1 MNNNEISTHPMNT
14 EATAETQSAEHVDAP
29 PKLVDLDLIA
39 PEDSSPHSFANE
51 YRKRAAIK
59 ISEIK
64 QDGSYQFRAATNPSR
79 VAEMQ
84 GLIRDEI
91 RFTTPIRLLTGMWP
105 SLDIIDGHHRVEAY
119 KSLGHT
125 EIPIDQIEI
134 IETRS
139 YAAKHIMPMSANT
152 THGLKN
158 NPADFYKMLS
168 FIAEKKHPRDFMKND
183 FELDIPTIALN
194 IKASQTILEAV
205 HNKYKGPKDAP
216 HPTLSQQLKA
226 KRDEAIIEAY
236 GEEGMSANAIA
247 KKFNIKSHKTVLRV
261 IEECEARWAESEK
274 RGEERRAA
282 EEAEWVERA
291 AKHGYGAHEVER
303 FKQMADLLENYD
315 DNGRYIGNDEPTAP
329 PVVLPMA
336 DTSDRSATRADPD
349 EVRAKHM
356 ANVDR
361 IEAKAA
367 SASAPFDIKSLGWG
381 DGPGSNAKAVRIAD
395 MDAEK
400 LQEAWKQNQVVKKRA
415 DRKHAELLAAAAKLG
430 ISLEG

>member
-29 PKLVDLDLIA
+29 PKLVDLALIA
-39 PEDSSPHSFANE
+39 PEDSSPHSFASA
-51 YRKRAAIK
+51 YRKQSSIK

-64 QDGSYQFRAATNPSR
+64 QDGSYQFRAATNLAN
-79 VAEMQ
+79 VETMK
-84 GLIRDEI
+84 GLILDGIKFR
-91 RFTTPIRLLTGMWP
+91 TPIRLLAGMWQ

-119 KSLGHT
+119 KSLGRT
-125 EIPIDQIEI
+125 EIPIDQVEI

-139 YAAKHIMPMSANT
+139 CAAETIMPMAANT

-158 NPADFYKMLS
+158 TYADFYKMLS
-168 FIAEKKHPRDFMKND
+168 HIAEKKHPREFLKND

-194 IKASQTILEAV
+194 IDASQSVLEAA

-226 KRDEAIIEAY
+226 KRDAAIIEAY
-236 GEEGMSANAIA
+236 TDEGMSANAIA
-247 KKFNIKSHKTVLRV
+247 TKFNIKSHKTVRRV
-261 IEECEARWAESEK
+261 IDDREAERAESEN
-274 RGEERRAA
+274 RWEERRAA

-367 SASAPFDIKSLGWG
+367 SAPAPFDIKSLGWG